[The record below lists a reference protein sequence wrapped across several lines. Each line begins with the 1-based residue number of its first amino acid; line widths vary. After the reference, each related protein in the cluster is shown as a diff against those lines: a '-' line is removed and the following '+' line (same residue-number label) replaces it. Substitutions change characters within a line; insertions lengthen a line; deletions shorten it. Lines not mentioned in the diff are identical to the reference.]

1 LKSTLKTDFLII
13 GSGIAGL
20 SYAFNVAEH
29 FRLKNEKISVT
40 IITKANEEEGNT
52 KYAQGG
58 IAAVTKS
65 TDSFENHIKDTLI
78 AGDGLCDE
86 SVVRIVVEEAPERIQ
101 ELIAWGTNFD
111 KNQRGEYDLA
121 KEGGHSDSRILHYK
135 DFTGNEIERALIH
148 QVENHPYIT
157 VLDHH
162 FAIDLITQHH
172 LGITVNR
179 KTADKKCYGAYVLNR
194 KTNKIKTFLAKTTL
208 LATGGIGQAY
218 KNTTNPTVATG
229 DGIAMAYRAKALI
242 ENMEFVQ
249 FHPTALYNPSDNPA
263 FLISEAVRGAGG
275 ILRNRDKNAF
285 MENYDARK
293 DLAPRDIV
301 ARSIDAEMKKHG
313 DLHVYLDATQIDPEK
328 LQNHFPTIYNKCLS
342 IGIDITKNYIP
353 VVPAAHY
360 LCGGINVDE
369 NARTSIVN
377 LYASGE
383 CSSTGLHGANRLASN
398 SLIEALVFSHRAY
411 LKGVEDIYEIEYQ
424 QNVPDWDD
432 EGTTMPNEQ
441 ILVNHTKAELQSIL
455 SDYVGIVRTDLRL
468 KRALS
473 RLKLIYEESEELY
486 KKSKLTISICEL
498 RNLRGIAYLITRSAV
513 ERNENVGLHFN
524 SNNKTAKIKA
534 ANTMSIK
541 DN

>member
-1 LKSTLKTDFLII
+1 MDSTLKTDFLII

-20 SYAFNVAEH
+20 SYAFKVAEH
-29 FRLKNEKISVT
+29 FRLKNEKISIT

-86 SVVRIVVEEAPERIQ
+86 GIVRIVVEEAPERIQ
-101 ELIAWGTNFD
+101 ELISWGTNFD
-111 KNQRGEYDLA
+111 KNQQGEYDLA

-157 VLDHH
+157 ILDHH

-179 KTADKKCYGAYVLNR
+179 KTPDKKCFGAYVLNR
-194 KTNKIKTFLAKTTL
+194 KTNKIQTFLAKITL

-249 FHPTALYNPSDNPA
+249 FHPTALYNPADNPA

-275 ILRNRDKNAF
+275 ILRNRDNYAF
-285 MENYDARK
+285 MQDYDERK

-301 ARSIDAEMKKHG
+301 ARSIDAEMKNHG
-313 DLHVYLDATQIDPEK
+313 DLHVYLDATHINSKK
-328 LQNHFPTIYNKCLS
+328 LQTHFPTIYNKCLS

-360 LCGGINVDE
+360 LCGGIKVDE

-383 CSSTGLHGANRLASN
+383 CSATGLHGANRLASN

-411 LKGVEDIYEIEYQ
+411 LKGVEDIYKIGYQ
-424 QNVPDWDD
+424 QNVPDWND
-432 EGTTMPNEQ
+432 EGTTIPNEQ

-455 SDYVGIVRTDLRL
+455 SDYVGIVRTNLRL

-486 KKSKLTISICEL
+486 KKSKLTVSICEL
-498 RNLRGIAYLITRSAV
+498 RNLRGIAYLITRAAI
-513 ERNENVGLHFN
+513 ERKQNIGLHFN
-524 SNNKTAKIKA
+524 SNNKHSKFKGS
-534 ANTMSIK
+534 ANT
-541 DN
+541 